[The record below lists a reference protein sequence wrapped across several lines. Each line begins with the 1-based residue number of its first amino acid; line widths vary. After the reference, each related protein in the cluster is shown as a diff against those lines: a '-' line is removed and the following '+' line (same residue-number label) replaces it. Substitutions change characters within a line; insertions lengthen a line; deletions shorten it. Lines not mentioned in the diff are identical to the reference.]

1 MFAQAA
7 GFAVLAAISPTA
19 LLVMA
24 VFLGSA
30 NPRTTALFYVAGAM
44 VMTVAMAV
52 VVLVVLRTAGLNEP
66 REREPMYGLRVG
78 LGVLA
83 LASAV
88 VVARHRRER
97 PERPEPVTD
106 QPAAQG
112 FISRLTAQPRPAA
125 AFAAGIVLFAPGAMF
140 IAAVQS
146 VATAK
151 AAVAATAIALVIVVI
166 ITGLVVWLPLLT
178 YLAAPDATS
187 RALKSLNGWLREHGR
202 QILTSA
208 LAVGGI
214 VLVINGAL
222 GLASR

>member
-24 VFLGSA
+24 IFLGSA

-44 VMTVAMAV
+44 LMTVAMAV
-52 VVLVVLRTAGLNEP
+52 VVLVVVRTAGLDQP

-78 LGVLA
+78 LGVLS
-83 LASAV
+83 LASAL
-88 VVARHRRER
+88 VVARRRRE
-97 PERPEPVTD
+97 PPEPVSD

-112 FISRLTAQPRPAA
+112 FISRLTARPRPGT
-125 AFAAGIVLFAPGAMF
+125 AFITGVILFAPSATF
-140 IAAVQS
+140 IAAVQ
-146 VATAK
+146 VIATAK
-151 AAVAATAIALVIVVI
+151 AAVAVTALALVLVVI

-178 YLAAPDATS
+178 YLGAPEATD
-187 RALKSLNGWLREHGR
+187 RTLKRLNGWLREHGR
-202 QILTSA
+202 MILTYA

-214 VLVINGAL
+214 ALVLNGAL
-222 GLASR
+222 GLASG